1 SLVLSKSK
9 SSEHVQV
16 ETLYLLIALKE
27 MGREYRLDETVLQ
40 DYFNINPKDGPC
52 NLNYFSISVLLFYI
66 ENKVRYNKLKDFLKT
81 HIKKKFDEVRGK
93 NRGKTTELTLLLF
106 DLLTCPYIEE
116 SFKKDLLSLY
126 GVDDESVQ
134 TSIIKKKKYW
144 FVQWTEFD
152 FVKVLDEKR
161 SEEVY

>member
-1 SLVLSKSK
+1 SLMLSKSK
-9 SSEHVQV
+9 SSEHMQV

-106 DLLTCPYIEE
+106 DLLTCPSIEN
-116 SFKKDLLSLY
+116 KVRYNKLKDFLK
-126 GVDDESVQ
+126 
-134 TSIIKKKKYW
+134 THIKKKFDEVRGKNRGKT
-144 FVQWTEFD
+144 TELTLLLFD
-152 FVKVLDEKR
+152 LLTCP
-161 SEEVY
+161 YI